1 MNNKLINDNENVKAT
16 IGYGYLKEIISGTL
30 AESATDFILGGITNS
45 TLNTLNNISKTF
57 GIVTDKRVYCF
68 GKTYESINGRIKSAK
83 GRKVI
88 NIEDITG
95 TSIIKAR
102 KPWMLLTSI
111 ITTICWLLA
120 MIIDLA
126 RFEFDFE
133 WYFERGGFTS
143 LLPLIVPIVFV
154 VLFVVSRTNHISI
167 EYAGGSIRLQTYM
180 ESEASI
186 ENFQNTIIQ
195 LKDSIKD
202 GTIVNKVELNVNQ
215 SKDAVEELK
224 RAQKMLE
231 DGLINE
237 EDYSKLK
244 SKILGI

>member
-16 IGYGYLKEIISGTL
+16 IGYGYLKEIIGGTL
-30 AESATDFILGGITNS
+30 AEQATDFILNGVTDEILNKLNS
-45 TLNTLNNISKTF
+45 ISKTF

-68 GKTYESINGRIKSAK
+68 GKTYESINGKIKSAK

-88 NIEDITG
+88 DIADITG
-95 TSIIKAR
+95 TSIIKTR
-102 KPWMLLTSI
+102 NIWVLLIGLILILISAMFTLMAIFIDHRGDMIFSAACITILISI
-111 ITTICWLLA
+111 I
-120 MIIDLA
+120 
-126 RFEFDFE
+126 
-133 WYFERGGFTS
+133 
-143 LLPLIVPIVFV
+143 V
-154 VLFVVSRTNHISI
+154 VLAYKMLRKNYISI
-167 EYAGGSIRLQTYM
+167 EYAGGGIRLQTYM

-202 GTIVNKVELNVNQ
+202 GTIVNKLELNVNQ
-215 SKDAVEELK
+215 SKDTVEELK